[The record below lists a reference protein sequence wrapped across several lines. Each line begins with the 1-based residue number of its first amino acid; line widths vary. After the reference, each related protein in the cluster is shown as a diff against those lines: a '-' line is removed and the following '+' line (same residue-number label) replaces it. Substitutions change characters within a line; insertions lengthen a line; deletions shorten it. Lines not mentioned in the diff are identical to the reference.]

1 MLKPI
6 GLGESFI
13 LSVFITHYQS
23 MCIPA
28 LICTCYFMADK
39 RALIDSGAT
48 DNFIHPNFTKIMG
61 VNLQELEKPKCI
73 YNIDNTANKAG
84 SITHSLEL
92 KVTTKGSEKAMCF
105 LVPDIGHEDILLSY
119 PWLATF
125 EPKFNWNNTIIEA
138 NALPIIFLSTH
149 PNDTCTV
156 IPSSQTEEEKLAI
169 MKQLSKQTTIQGIT
183 TELAIKA
190 GE

>member
-1 MLKPI
+1 
-6 GLGESFI
+6 
-13 LSVFITHYQS
+13 
-23 MCIPA
+23 
-28 LICTCYFMADK
+28 
-39 RALIDSGAT
+39 
-48 DNFIHPNFTKIMG
+48 
-61 VNLQELEKPKCI
+61 
-73 YNIDNTANKAG
+73 
-84 SITHSLEL
+84 
-92 KVTTKGSEKAMCF
+92 MCF

-125 EPKFNWNNTIIEA
+125 GPKFNWNNTIIEA

-190 GE
+190 GEWKRKTKIPKLYKQPPTISTLQTMGPCHCIQTKHSWHYSMQSLSNDTNRRLGAGRIHQGAICKGLYMPVKATICIILLFYQEEGGLLPH